1 MTTMAGAVST
11 LYRRLESAL
20 PTLPIWWPNA
30 DFRPPA
36 ADLWVQVQTRWGQAT
51 AQSMR
56 PPKLNT
62 IQGQLRIAIYAPQ
75 GQGDGPA
82 LRLADQIRPL
92 YNRLD
97 LDGVRC
103 EVMSGAQD
111 NGYQLSWYSLLLIV
125 NYTIDETEGEP

>member
-1 MTTMAGAVST
+1 MTTMASAAST
-11 LYRRLESAL
+11 LYRRLETAF
-20 PTLPIWWPNA
+20 PTLPVWWPNS
-30 DFRPPA
+30 DFRPT
-36 ADLWVQVQTRWGQAT
+36 ADALWVQVQLLWGQAT
-51 AQSMR
+51 AETMR

-62 IQGQLRIAIYAPQ
+62 IRGQLRLTIYAPQ

-103 EVMSGAQD
+103 DVMSGAQD
-111 NGYQLSWYSLLLIV
+111 NSFQMTWYSLLLTV
-125 NYTIDETEGEP
+125 NYSIDESE